1 MSCEI
6 IVRKQDGTEYR
17 KFEFPLEVMTK
28 ERSTQYYGSDEYV
41 DKEYG
46 LFMGFCCIGTFENK
60 EHAIHVMN
68 YLLTQRIRY
77 VYEQKDKKVLILTV
91 PTDEIVKQT
100 PDENLLTEV
109 PVRRE
114 ADIEDTGE

>member
-28 ERSTQYYGSDEYV
+28 ERSTQCYGSDESV

-46 LFMGFCCIGTFENK
+46 LFMGFCCIGTFDKK

-68 YLLTQRIRY
+68 YILTQRLRY
-77 VYEQKDKKVLILTV
+77 VYEQEDKKVLILTV

-100 PDENLLTEV
+100 PEENLLTEV
-109 PVRRE
+109 PTRGDKE
-114 ADIEDTGE
+114 

>member
-1 MSCEI
+1 MSCEV

-28 ERSTQYYGSDEYV
+28 ERSNKYYGSDEDV

-46 LFMGFCCIGTFENK
+46 LFMGCCCIGTFDKK

-68 YLLTQRIRY
+68 YLLTRRLHY
-77 VYEQKDKKVLILTV
+77 VYEQENAKVLILSV
-91 PTDEIVKQT
+91 PTDDIVKQT

-109 PVRRE
+109 PTR
-114 ADIEDTGE
+114 GEEES